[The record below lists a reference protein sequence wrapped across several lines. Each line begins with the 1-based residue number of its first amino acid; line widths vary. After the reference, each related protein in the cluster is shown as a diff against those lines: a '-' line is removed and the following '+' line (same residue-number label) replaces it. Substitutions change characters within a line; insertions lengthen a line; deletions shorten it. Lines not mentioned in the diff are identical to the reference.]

1 MQTTRTPYSISFMA
15 TVLLLLLFACHST
28 VANAAVA
35 LGATRVIYPANQ
47 KQVLLPVTNNDPAS
61 VYLIQSW
68 IENAGDQKDTQFVIT
83 PPLFSMQ
90 GKKENTLR
98 IINATNHQ
106 LPGDRESLFWV
117 NVKAIPAMEKD
128 QKNENTLQ
136 LAIISRIKMFYRPT
150 NLAMAPEEAPA
161 MLRFR
166 RSGSKLTL
174 INPTP
179 YFITV
184 TNMKAGNSNLPNTMV
199 PPKGEVSVDIHLSLS
214 VPQIYVG
221 RMARGYVSPDLWEEG
236 INAGL
241 LNYSFNGNS
250 INNRSNHNAGKSNY
264 AYLNLQSG
272 INIGSWRLRDN
283 STWSYNSGSSNS
295 SDSNKWQHIN
305 TSAER
310 DIIPL
315 RSRLTVGDSY
325 TDGDIFDS
333 VNFRGLKINSTE
345 AMLPDSQHGFA
356 PVIHGIARG
365 TAQVSVKQNGYDV
378 YQTTVPPGP
387 FTIDDINS
395 AANGGDLQVTIKEAD
410 GSIQTL
416 YVPYSSVPVLQRAGY
431 TRYALAMGEYR
442 SGNNLQSSPK
452 FIQGS
457 LMHGLE
463 GNWTPYGG
471 MQIAE
476 DYQAFNL
483 GIGKDLGLFGA
494 FSFDIT
500 QANTTLADGT
510 RHSGQSVKSVY
521 SKSFYQTGTNIQVA
535 GYRYSTQGFYNLSDS
550 AYSRM
555 SGYTVKPPTGDTN
568 EQTQFIDYFN
578 LFYSKR
584 GQEQISISQQLGNYG
599 TTFFSAS
606 RQSYWNTSRSDQQ
619 ISFGLNVP
627 FGDITTSLNYS
638 YSNNIWQNDRDHL
651 LAFTLNVPF
660 SHWMRTDSQS
670 AFRNSNAS
678 YSMSNDLKGG
688 MTNLSG
694 VYGTLL
700 PDNNLNYSVQ
710 VGNTHGGNTSSG
722 TSGYSSLNYRGAYGN
737 TNVGYSRSGDSSQI
751 YYGMSG
757 GIIAHADGITFGQPL
772 GDTMV
777 LVKAPGADNVKIENQ
792 TGIHTDWRGYA
803 ILPFATEYRENRVA
817 LNANSLADNVELDET
832 VITVIPTHG
841 AIARATFNAQIGGKV
856 LMTLKYGNKSV
867 PFGAIVTH
875 GENKNGSIV
884 AENGQVYLTG
894 LPQSGKLQV
903 SWGKDKNSNCIVEY
917 KLPEVSP
924 GTLLNQQTAICR

>member
-199 PPKGEVSVDIHLSLS
+199 PPKGE
-214 VPQIYVG
+214 
-221 RMARGYVSPDLWEEG
+221 
-236 INAGL
+236 
-241 LNYSFNGNS
+241 
-250 INNRSNHNAGKSNY
+250 
-264 AYLNLQSG
+264 
-272 INIGSWRLRDN
+272 
-283 STWSYNSGSSNS
+283 
-295 SDSNKWQHIN
+295 
-305 TSAER
+305 
-310 DIIPL
+310 
-315 RSRLTVGDSY
+315 
-325 TDGDIFDS
+325 
-333 VNFRGLKINSTE
+333 
-345 AMLPDSQHGFA
+345 
-356 PVIHGIARG
+356 
-365 TAQVSVKQNGYDV
+365 
-378 YQTTVPPGP
+378 
-387 FTIDDINS
+387 
-395 AANGGDLQVTIKEAD
+395 
-410 GSIQTL
+410 
-416 YVPYSSVPVLQRAGY
+416 
-431 TRYALAMGEYR
+431 
-442 SGNNLQSSPK
+442 
-452 FIQGS
+452 
-457 LMHGLE
+457 
-463 GNWTPYGG
+463 
-471 MQIAE
+471 
-476 DYQAFNL
+476 
-483 GIGKDLGLFGA
+483 
-494 FSFDIT
+494 
-500 QANTTLADGT
+500 
-510 RHSGQSVKSVY
+510 
-521 SKSFYQTGTNIQVA
+521 
-535 GYRYSTQGFYNLSDS
+535 
-550 AYSRM
+550 
-555 SGYTVKPPTGDTN
+555 
-568 EQTQFIDYFN
+568 
-578 LFYSKR
+578 
-584 GQEQISISQQLGNYG
+584 G

-832 VITVIPTHG
+832 VVTVIPTHG

>member
-1 MQTTRTPYSISFMA
+1 
-15 TVLLLLLFACHST
+15 
-28 VANAAVA
+28 
-35 LGATRVIYPANQ
+35 
-47 KQVLLPVTNNDPAS
+47 
-61 VYLIQSW
+61 
-68 IENAGDQKDTQFVIT
+68 
-83 PPLFSMQ
+83 
-90 GKKENTLR
+90 
-98 IINATNHQ
+98 
-106 LPGDRESLFWV
+106 
-117 NVKAIPAMEKD
+117 
-128 QKNENTLQ
+128 
-136 LAIISRIKMFYRPT
+136 
-150 NLAMAPEEAPA
+150 
-161 MLRFR
+161 
-166 RSGSKLTL
+166 
-174 INPTP
+174 
-179 YFITV
+179 
-184 TNMKAGNSNLPNTMV
+184 
-199 PPKGEVSVDIHLSLS
+199 
-214 VPQIYVG
+214 
-221 RMARGYVSPDLWEEG
+221 
-236 INAGL
+236 
-241 LNYSFNGNS
+241 
-250 INNRSNHNAGKSNY
+250 
-264 AYLNLQSG
+264 
-272 INIGSWRLRDN
+272 
-283 STWSYNSGSSNS
+283 
-295 SDSNKWQHIN
+295 
-305 TSAER
+305 
-310 DIIPL
+310 
-315 RSRLTVGDSY
+315 
-325 TDGDIFDS
+325 
-333 VNFRGLKINSTE
+333 
-345 AMLPDSQHGFA
+345 
-356 PVIHGIARG
+356 
-365 TAQVSVKQNGYDV
+365 
-378 YQTTVPPGP
+378 
-387 FTIDDINS
+387 
-395 AANGGDLQVTIKEAD
+395 
-410 GSIQTL
+410 
-416 YVPYSSVPVLQRAGY
+416 
-431 TRYALAMGEYR
+431 
-442 SGNNLQSSPK
+442 
-452 FIQGS
+452 
-457 LMHGLE
+457 
-463 GNWTPYGG
+463 
-471 MQIAE
+471 
-476 DYQAFNL
+476 
-483 GIGKDLGLFGA
+483 
-494 FSFDIT
+494 
-500 QANTTLADGT
+500 
-510 RHSGQSVKSVY
+510 
-521 SKSFYQTGTNIQVA
+521 
-535 GYRYSTQGFYNLSDS
+535 
-550 AYSRM
+550 M

-832 VITVIPTHG
+832 VVTVIPTHG

-894 LPQSGKLQV
+894 LPQSGQLQLSECSKGTTGV
-903 SWGKDKNSNCIVEY
+903 RVAFNGIEDAENN
-917 KLPEVSP
+917 
-924 GTLLNQQTAICR
+924 TLLKLDEGSNTASGLGIEILDANMRPVKLNDLHAGMQWIPLVPEQNNILPYSARLKSTQKSVNPGLVRASATFTLEFQ